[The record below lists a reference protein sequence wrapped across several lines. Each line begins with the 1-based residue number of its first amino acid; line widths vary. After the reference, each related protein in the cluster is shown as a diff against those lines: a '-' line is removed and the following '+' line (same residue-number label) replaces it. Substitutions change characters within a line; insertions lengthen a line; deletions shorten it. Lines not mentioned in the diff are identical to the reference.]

1 MKPGQTFMF
10 LLVMVAF
17 WGWVWPEGAVVSSG
31 TGQ

>member
-1 MKPGQTFMF
+1 MF